1 MMIVLISDQ
10 PENVYLGQVCVSP
23 EVGDPAGMKAQS
35 SDMGSVPSF
44 SWNGDELEDMPKFGP
59 EIYHLIRRLRHHYYA
74 HSA

>member
-10 PENVYLGQVCVSP
+10 PEYVYLGQVCVSP

-44 SWNGDELEDMPKFGP
+44 SCNGDELEDMPKFGP
-59 EIYHLIRRLRHHYYA
+59 EIYQLVRRLRYHYYA